1 MNNFEDNH
9 SKYVEL
15 MIETLMQNVSESKLS
30 KIDKEIEN
38 IAGDLSSL
46 TKYLY
51 KELRGIKKQN
61 IITKRFYN
69 KNV

>member
-1 MNNFEDNH
+1 
-9 SKYVEL
+9 
-15 MIETLMQNVSESKLS
+15 MQNVSESKLS

-51 KELRGIKKQN
+51 KGSGVLK
-61 IITKRFYN
+61 N
-69 KNV
+69 KNH